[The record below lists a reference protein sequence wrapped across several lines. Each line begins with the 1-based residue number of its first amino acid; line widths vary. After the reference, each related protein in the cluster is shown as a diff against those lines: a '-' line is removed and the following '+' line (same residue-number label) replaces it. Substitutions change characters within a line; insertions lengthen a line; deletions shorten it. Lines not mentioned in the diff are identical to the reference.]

1 MKISYKG
8 FRLNKSAPQI
18 AEEVTG
24 GKDTILFAT
33 NEAKRLMDPYVP
45 FADGG
50 LSTNVDVYV
59 EKGQG
64 VVHYRSPYA
73 GMQYGGKVMVSDV
86 TGSPWA
92 RYGESKHTI
101 DKELRHSKFRHPLAT
116 SEWDK
121 AMKTARM
128 SDLENAIQ
136 NHVRGGK

>member
-1 MKISYKG
+1 MKIVYKG
-8 FRLNKSAPQI
+8 FKLKKPALQTVDD
-18 AEEVTG
+18 VTG
-24 GKDTILFAT
+24 GKDTELFAA

-45 FADGG
+45 MNDGG

-59 EKGQG
+59 EGGRG

-73 GMQYGGKVMVSDV
+73 GMQYAGKVMVSDV

-101 DKELRHSKFRHPLAT
+101 DKELQHSKFRHPLAT

-121 AMKTARM
+121 AMKTARG
-128 SDLENAIQ
+128 SDLTNAIQ
-136 NHVRGGK
+136 NHMKGR